1 MYENLTHRM
10 KTLLT
15 WVSIILLAPILSGQM
30 VAGPSFERPIFSTE
44 QRVPST
50 FASLVHN
57 PPGRPL
63 ISAHRGGRFIAGYP
77 ENALETFQF
86 VFEQAPVII
95 ECDVNM
101 SADSVLFLMHDN
113 TLNRTTTGSGAAQ
126 LKPWKEIEPLYLRD
140 DYGIITRYH
149 PPSLE
154 AVLSWA
160 NKDRQLTLDVK
171 RGVPIEKVVQMVR
184 NRGAIDYASVITYNY
199 EDALRAYLE
208 DPSIHIS
215 VNIRNKEEL
224 QRYLDGPF
232 HTNNLMAFTG
242 LTERSADFY
251 QQLKDAGI
259 RIIIG
264 TIGNLD
270 QRAAARG
277 EHVYHKL
284 FEAGADILATDRPL
298 AVHRAFA
305 GP

>member
-1 MYENLTHRM
+1 MR
-10 KTLLT
+10 TLLIC
-15 WVSIILLAPILSGQM
+15 VGLLLLAPALGGQKM
-30 VAGPSFERPIFSTE
+30 SNPSFDLFPFAYK

-50 FASLVHN
+50 TVSSINDSAS
-57 PPGRPL
+57 RPL

-86 VFEQAPVII
+86 IAQQAPVII

-101 SADSVLFLMHDN
+101 SVDSVLFLMHDN
-113 TLNRTTTGSGAAQ
+113 TLNRTTTGSGATQ
-126 LKPWKEIEPLYLRD
+126 LKPWKEIELLYLRD

-149 PPSLE
+149 PPSLK
-154 AVLSWA
+154 AVLGWA
-160 NKDRQLTLDVK
+160 TKERQLTLDIK
-171 RGVPIEKVVQMVR
+171 RGVPVEKVVQMVR

-208 DPSIHIS
+208 DPRIHIS
-215 VNIRNKEEL
+215 VNIRNREEL

-232 HTNNLMAFTG
+232 NTNNLMAFTG

-270 QRAAARG
+270 QKATAKG
-277 EHVYHKL
+277 GHIYHKL

-305 GP
+305 GE